1 MVRVIRIS
9 RMNQKGMLMD
19 SFPVT
24 KLNRTAG
31 EVLDAAVRGPVEL
44 THRGRRKYVLMPVD
58 QFDRMIAS
66 QVPRVLNV
74 KTMSNADRAMLLAGL
89 EDGES

>member
-1 MVRVIRIS
+1 
-9 RMNQKGMLMD
+9 MN

-44 THRGRRKYVLMPVD
+44 THRGRRKYVLMPAD
-58 QFDRMIAS
+58 HFDRLIAS
-66 QVPRVLNV
+66 QSPRVLNIN
-74 KTMSNADRAMLLAGL
+74 TMSNEDRDMILTGLAGD
-89 EDGES
+89 EG